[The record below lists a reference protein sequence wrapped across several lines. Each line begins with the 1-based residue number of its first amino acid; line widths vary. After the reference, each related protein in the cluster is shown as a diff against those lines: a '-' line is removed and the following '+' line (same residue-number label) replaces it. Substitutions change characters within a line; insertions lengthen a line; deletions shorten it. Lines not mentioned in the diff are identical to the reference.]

1 MNLLIAEN
9 PMIVCPT
16 LAVRIG
22 LQEAIF
28 LQQVHFLTLYS
39 RNIRDGYRWVYNTYE
54 DWLKIFPFF
63 ENEQKIGRYVRK
75 LEDLGLL
82 VTSKEY
88 NRNKLDKRKWYRV
101 NYASDLLVPEVVT
114 PAVEDSNMNVEDSNL
129 NVEDSN
135 LNVEDSNLNVE
146 DSNLKE
152 QYTKTY
158 NKDLQAN
165 INPLRDCDGGSPA
178 ASPTEEFEILPPDG
192 KPAKKAGRKSAEPN
206 PANVATW
213 KAYAAAYRDRYGV
226 LPAANAKTRGQAANL
241 VRMVGAD
248 LAPGLAAYYLTHNG
262 GFFVQCRH
270 DFGLLLKSYQQ
281 ILTDMQRGEQM
292 TQTRARQTERTQTAV
307 ETHKGALAILQAKG
321 LV

>member
-22 LQEAIF
+22 LHEAVF
-28 LQQVHFLTLYS
+28 LQQVHFLTLHS
-39 RNIRDGYRWVYNTYE
+39 RNIRDGFRWVYNTYE
-54 DWLKIFPFF
+54 DWLEIFPFF

-101 NYASDLLVPEVVT
+101 NYASDLLVPEAVT
-114 PAVEDSNMNVEDSNL
+114 PT
-129 NVEDSN
+129 
-135 LNVEDSNLNVE
+135 VEDSNLNVE

-178 ASPTEEFEILPPDG
+178 AAPTGDFEILPPDG
-192 KPAKKAGRKSAEPN
+192 RTVKKAGRKSAEPN

-292 TQTRARQTERTQTAV
+292 TQTRARQTEKTQTAV
-307 ETHKGALAILQAKG
+307 ETHKGALAILKAKG
-321 LV
+321 LA

>member
-22 LQEAIF
+22 LHEAVF
-28 LQQVHFLTLYS
+28 LQQVHFLTLHS
-39 RNIRDGYRWVYNTYE
+39 RNIRDGFRWVYNTYE
-54 DWLKIFPFF
+54 DWLEIFPFF

-101 NYASDLLVPEVVT
+101 NYASDLLVPEAVT
-114 PAVEDSNMNVEDSNL
+114 PNVEDSNM
-129 NVEDSN
+129 
-135 LNVEDSNLNVE
+135 NVE

-178 ASPTEEFEILPPDG
+178 AAPTGDFEILPPDG
-192 KPAKKAGRKSAEPN
+192 KSAKKAGRKSAEPN

-292 TQTRARQTERTQTAV
+292 TQTKARQTEKTQTAF
-307 ETHKGALAILQAKG
+307 ETHNGALAILKAKG
-321 LV
+321 LA

>member
-22 LQEAIF
+22 LHEAVF
-28 LQQVHFLTLYS
+28 LQQVHFLTLHS
-39 RNIRDGYRWVYNTYE
+39 RNIRDGFRWVYNTYE
-54 DWLKIFPFF
+54 DWLEIFPFF

-101 NYASDLLVPEVVT
+101 NYASDLLVPEAVT
-114 PAVEDSNMNVEDSNL
+114 PTVEDSNM
-129 NVEDSN
+129 
-135 LNVEDSNLNVE
+135 NVE

-178 ASPTEEFEILPPDG
+178 AMPTEGFEILPPDG

-213 KAYAAAYRDRYGV
+213 KAYATAYRDRYGV

-248 LAPGLAAYYLTHNG
+248 LAPSLAAYYLTHNG

-292 TQTRARQTERTQTAV
+292 TQTKARQTENTQSNLETAKRV
-307 ETHKGALAILQAKG
+307 LAARAARRQQGESA
-321 LV
+321 

>member
-22 LQEAIF
+22 LHEAVF
-28 LQQVHFLTLYS
+28 LQQVHFLTLHS
-39 RNIRDGYRWVYNTYE
+39 RNVRDGFRWVYNTYE
-54 DWLKIFPFF
+54 DWLEIFPFF

-88 NRNKLDKRKWYRV
+88 NSNKLSKRKWYRV
-101 NYASDLLVPEVVT
+101 NYASDLLVPEAVT
-114 PAVEDSNMNVEDSNL
+114 PTVEDSNMNVEDSNM

-135 LNVEDSNLNVE
+135 MNVE

-178 ASPTEEFEILPPDG
+178 AMPTEGFEILPPDG

-292 TQTRARQTERTQTAV
+292 TQTKARQTEKTQTAI
-307 ETHKGALAILQAKG
+307 ETHKGALAILKAKG
-321 LV
+321 LA

>member
-1 MNLLIAEN
+1 MLIAEN
-9 PMIVCPT
+9 PMMVCPT

-28 LQQVHFLTLYS
+28 LQQVHFLTLHS

-75 LEDLGLL
+75 LEDLGVL

-101 NYASDLLVPEVVT
+101 NYASDLLVPEAVT
-114 PAVEDSNMNVEDSNL
+114 PTVEDSNMNVEDSNM
-129 NVEDSN
+129 
-135 LNVEDSNLNVE
+135 NVE

-178 ASPTEEFEILPPDG
+178 AAPTEWFEILPPDG

-292 TQTRARQTERTQTAV
+292 TQTKARQTEKTQTAV

>member
-22 LQEAIF
+22 LHEAVF
-28 LQQVHFLTLYS
+28 LQQVHFLTLHS
-39 RNIRDGYRWVYNTYE
+39 RNVRDGFRWVYNTYE
-54 DWLKIFPFF
+54 DWLEIFPFF

-75 LEDLGLL
+75 LEALGLL
-82 VTSKEY
+82 VTSKKY

-101 NYASDLLVPEVVT
+101 NYASDLLVPEAVT
-114 PAVEDSNMNVEDSNL
+114 PTVEDSNM
-129 NVEDSN
+129 
-135 LNVEDSNLNVE
+135 NVE

-158 NKDLQAN
+158 NKDLQTN

-178 ASPTEEFEILPPDG
+178 AAPTGDFEILPPDG
-192 KPAKKAGRKSAEPN
+192 KSAKKAVRKSAEPN

-281 ILTDMQRGEQM
+281 ILTDMQCGEQM
-292 TQTRARQTERTQTAV
+292 TQTKARQTEKTQTAV

-321 LV
+321 LA

>member
-1 MNLLIAEN
+1 MLIAEN

-16 LAVRIG
+16 LAVRTG
-22 LQEAIF
+22 LHEAVF
-28 LQQVHFLTLYS
+28 LQQVHFLTLHS

-54 DWLKIFPFF
+54 DWLEIFPFF

-129 NVEDSN
+129 
-135 LNVEDSNLNVE
+135 
-146 DSNLKE
+146 KE

-178 ASPTEEFEILPPDG
+178 AAPTGDFEILPPDG
-192 KPAKKAGRKSAEPN
+192 KPAIKAGRKSAEPN

-226 LPAANAKTRGQAANL
+226 LPAANAKTRGQAASL

-292 TQTRARQTERTQTAV
+292 TQTKARQTEKTQTAV
-307 ETHKGALAILQAKG
+307 ETHNGALAILKAKG
-321 LV
+321 LA

>member
-1 MNLLIAEN
+1 MLIAEN

-22 LQEAIF
+22 LHEAVF
-28 LQQVHFLTLYS
+28 LQQVHFLTLHS
-39 RNIRDGYRWVYNTYE
+39 RNIRDGFRWVYNTYE
-54 DWLKIFPFF
+54 DWLEIFPFF

-101 NYASDLLVPEVVT
+101 NYASDLLVPEAVT
-114 PAVEDSNMNVEDSNL
+114 PTVEDSNMNVEDSNM

-135 LNVEDSNLNVE
+135 MNVE

-178 ASPTEEFEILPPDG
+178 AMPTEGFEILPPDG

-226 LPAANAKTRGQAANL
+226 LPAANAKTRGQAASL

-248 LAPGLAAYYLTHNG
+248 LAPSLAAYYLTHNG

-292 TQTRARQTERTQTAV
+292 TQTKARQTEKTQTAV
-307 ETHKGALAILQAKG
+307 ETHKGALAILKAKG
-321 LV
+321 LA

>member
-22 LQEAIF
+22 LHEAVF
-28 LQQVHFLTLYS
+28 LQQVHFLTLHS
-39 RNIRDGYRWVYNTYE
+39 RNIRDGFRWVYNTYE
-54 DWLKIFPFF
+54 DWLEIFPFF

-101 NYASDLLVPEVVT
+101 NYASDLLVPEAVT
-114 PAVEDSNMNVEDSNL
+114 PTVEDSNMNVEDSNM
-129 NVEDSN
+129 
-135 LNVEDSNLNVE
+135 
-146 DSNLKE
+146 KE

-178 ASPTEEFEILPPDG
+178 ATPTGDFEILPPDG
-192 KPAKKAGRKSAEPN
+192 
-206 PANVATW
+206 
-213 KAYAAAYRDRYGV
+213 
-226 LPAANAKTRGQAANL
+226 
-241 VRMVGAD
+241 
-248 LAPGLAAYYLTHNG
+248 
-262 GFFVQCRH
+262 
-270 DFGLLLKSYQQ
+270 
-281 ILTDMQRGEQM
+281 
-292 TQTRARQTERTQTAV
+292 
-307 ETHKGALAILQAKG
+307 
-321 LV
+321 

>member
-1 MNLLIAEN
+1 MLIAEN
-9 PMIVCPT
+9 PMMVCPT

-28 LQQVHFLTLYS
+28 LQQVHFLTLHS

-101 NYASDLLVPEVVT
+101 NYASDLLVPEAIT
-114 PAVEDSNMNVEDSNL
+114 PTVEDSNMNVEDSNM
-129 NVEDSN
+129 
-135 LNVEDSNLNVE
+135 
-146 DSNLKE
+146 KE

-281 ILTDMQRGEQM
+281 ILTEMQCGEQM
-292 TQTRARQTERTQTAV
+292 AQTKARQTEKTQTAI

>member
-9 PMIVCPT
+9 PMMVCPT

-28 LQQVHFLTLYS
+28 LQQVHFLTLHS

-101 NYASDLLVPEVVT
+101 NYASDLLVPEAIT
-114 PAVEDSNMNVEDSNL
+114 PTVEDSNMNVEDSNM

-135 LNVEDSNLNVE
+135 M
-146 DSNLKE
+146 KE

-281 ILTDMQRGEQM
+281 ILTDMQCGEQM
-292 TQTRARQTERTQTAV
+292 TQTKARQTEKTQTAI

>member
-22 LQEAIF
+22 LHEAVF
-28 LQQVHFLTLYS
+28 LQQVHFLTLHS
-39 RNIRDGYRWVYNTYE
+39 RNIRDGFRWVYNTYE
-54 DWLKIFPFF
+54 DWLEIFPFF

-101 NYASDLLVPEVVT
+101 NYASDLLVPEAVT
-114 PAVEDSNMNVEDSNL
+114 PTVEDSNM
-129 NVEDSN
+129 
-135 LNVEDSNLNVE
+135 NVE

-178 ASPTEEFEILPPDG
+178 AAPTEDFEILPPDG
-192 KPAKKAGRKSAEPN
+192 KPAKKAERKSAEPN

-213 KAYAAAYRDRYGV
+213 KAYTAAYRDRYGV
-226 LPAANAKTRGQAANL
+226 LPAANAKTRGQAASL

-248 LAPGLAAYYLTHNG
+248 LAPDLAAYYLTHNG

-270 DFGLLLKSYQQ
+270 DFGLLLKWYQQ

-292 TQTRARQTERTQTAV
+292 TQTKARQTEKTQTAV
-307 ETHKGALAILQAKG
+307 ETHNGALAILKAKG
-321 LV
+321 LA

>member
-1 MNLLIAEN
+1 
-9 PMIVCPT
+9 
-16 LAVRIG
+16 
-22 LQEAIF
+22 
-28 LQQVHFLTLYS
+28 
-39 RNIRDGYRWVYNTYE
+39 
-54 DWLKIFPFF
+54 
-63 ENEQKIGRYVRK
+63 
-75 LEDLGLL
+75 
-82 VTSKEY
+82 
-88 NRNKLDKRKWYRV
+88 
-101 NYASDLLVPEVVT
+101 
-114 PAVEDSNMNVEDSNL
+114 MNVEDS
-129 NVEDSN
+129 D
-135 LNVEDSNLNVE
+135 
-146 DSNLKE
+146 LKE

-178 ASPTEEFEILPPDG
+178 AAPTGDFEILPPDG

-281 ILTDMQRGEQM
+281 ILTDMQCGEQM
-292 TQTRARQTERTQTAV
+292 TQTRARQTEKTQTAV

-321 LV
+321 LA

>member
-9 PMIVCPT
+9 PMMVCPT

-28 LQQVHFLTLYS
+28 LQQVHFLTLHS

-101 NYASDLLVPEVVT
+101 NYASDLLVPEAIT
-114 PAVEDSNMNVEDSNL
+114 PTVEDSNMNVEDSNM
-129 NVEDSN
+129 
-135 LNVEDSNLNVE
+135 
-146 DSNLKE
+146 KE

-281 ILTDMQRGEQM
+281 ILTDMQCGEQM
-292 TQTRARQTERTQTAV
+292 TQTKARQTEKTQTAI

>member
-22 LQEAIF
+22 LHEAVF
-28 LQQVHFLTLYS
+28 LQQVHFLTLHS
-39 RNIRDGYRWVYNTYE
+39 RNIRDGFRWVYNTYE
-54 DWLKIFPFF
+54 DWLEIFPFF

-88 NRNKLDKRKWYRV
+88 NSNKLSKRKWYRV
-101 NYASDLLVPEVVT
+101 NYASDLLVPEAVT
-114 PAVEDSNMNVEDSNL
+114 PNVEDSDL
-129 NVEDSN
+129 NVEDS
-135 LNVEDSNLNVE
+135 D
-146 DSNLKE
+146 LKE

-158 NKDLQAN
+158 NKDLQTN

-178 ASPTEEFEILPPDG
+178 AAPTGDFEILPPDG

-292 TQTRARQTERTQTAV
+292 TQTKARQTERTQTAV
-307 ETHKGALAILQAKG
+307 ETHNGALAILKARG
-321 LV
+321 LA